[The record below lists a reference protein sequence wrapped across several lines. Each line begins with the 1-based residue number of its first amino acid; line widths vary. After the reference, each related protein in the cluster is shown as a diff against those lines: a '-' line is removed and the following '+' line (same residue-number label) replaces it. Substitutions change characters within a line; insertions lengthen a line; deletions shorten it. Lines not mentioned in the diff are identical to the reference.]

1 LQFYKLSYSE
11 IFWVYTIAAIANI
24 ILELPTG
31 IFADLIG
38 RKTTMILSRVFT
50 LIAFII
56 FGFSGNFW
64 MFVLAQLFITLGE
77 SFKSGTDVAYIYDY
91 LKQKSKLTY
100 TEVKGKQKFWAR
112 VGESIAA
119 AIGGFI
125 AAKAVYSLFGL
136 SISGYNMVFFVAAF
150 PAFLH
155 LLLIFTYDKI
165 DEKRH
170 SGELLKESVLH
181 IKASLL
187 DVKHNPEM
195 IKLIINITIFI
206 TVVAGAAKF
215 LQPYMQD
222 ARIPI
227 EWFGIIYSVFLII
240 TAVAVRYSYIFE
252 RWYSKPKLI
261 NVITLIA
268 IIPLLIVGFKFVS
281 LIGVFFFFVLV
292 MGDNIRSPIH
302 TDQFHSYV
310 SSERRATLGSILEL
324 FKNVGKAIMLP
335 LFGYMADSIGFYNV
349 MLIMAA
355 IMFFNWVFFRISD
368 KTEYVDV

>member
-1 LQFYKLSYSE
+1 LFLQFYKLSYSE

-170 SGELLKESVLH
+170 SGELLKESV
-181 IKASLL
+181 
-187 DVKHNPEM
+187 
-195 IKLIINITIFI
+195 
-206 TVVAGAAKF
+206 
-215 LQPYMQD
+215 
-222 ARIPI
+222 
-227 EWFGIIYSVFLII
+227 
-240 TAVAVRYSYIFE
+240 
-252 RWYSKPKLI
+252 
-261 NVITLIA
+261 
-268 IIPLLIVGFKFVS
+268 
-281 LIGVFFFFVLV
+281 
-292 MGDNIRSPIH
+292 
-302 TDQFHSYV
+302 
-310 SSERRATLGSILEL
+310 
-324 FKNVGKAIMLP
+324 
-335 LFGYMADSIGFYNV
+335 
-349 MLIMAA
+349 
-355 IMFFNWVFFRISD
+355 
-368 KTEYVDV
+368 